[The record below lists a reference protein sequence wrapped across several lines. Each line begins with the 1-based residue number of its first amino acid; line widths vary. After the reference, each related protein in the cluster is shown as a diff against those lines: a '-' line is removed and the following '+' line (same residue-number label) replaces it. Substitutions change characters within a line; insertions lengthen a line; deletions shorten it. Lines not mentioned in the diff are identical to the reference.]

1 MSKEA
6 RLALVCVV
14 MVAALFCALPALAA
28 DEGQM
33 TDNAW
38 RHSVNSTFWLMGMY
52 GDQTIKGKSV
62 HVEKD
67 LSDAWDKLSDLD
79 IAAIL
84 RYEVS
89 KGRIGGFADVSYIR
103 LEYNG
108 DTSLG
113 PTELKPSTLLA
124 ELGGMY
130 TVWGSKLE
138 QGIQDVAAYAGARY
152 TRLDA
157 TLKAD
162 AAGVDK
168 SGDKN
173 WTDGF
178 VGARYRRDLL
188 PWWRI
193 SLRGDVGAGG
203 SEFTWNALGAFEFR
217 TTKLTTLSVGWRTLY
232 QDYSTGSGDSK
243 FVYDM
248 RQSGPFL
255 FTRITF

>member
-1 MSKEA
+1 MSDA
-6 RLALVCVV
+6 RLLVVCVV
-14 MVAALFCALPALAA
+14 LTAALFCALPAAAA
-28 DEGQM
+28 DEGQAP
-33 TDNAW
+33 DNAW
-38 RHSVNSTFWLMGMY
+38 RHSVNSTFWLIGMY
-52 GDQTIKGKSV
+52 GDQTIKGTPV

-79 IAAIL
+79 IAAVL

-89 KGRIGGFADVSYIR
+89 KGRLGGFADVSYIR
-103 LEYNG
+103 LQYSGE
-108 DTSLG
+108 TSLG

-130 TVWGSKLE
+130 TIWGSKVP
-138 QGIQDVAAYAGARY
+138 QGIQDVTAYAGARF

-162 AAGVDK
+162 EAGIDK
-168 SGDKN
+168 SGDKS

-188 PWWRI
+188 RWCRV

-203 SEFTWNALGAFEFR
+203 SDFTWNAVGAVEFR

-232 QDYSTGSGDSK
+232 QDYSTGSGEDE
-243 FVYDM
+243 FAYDM